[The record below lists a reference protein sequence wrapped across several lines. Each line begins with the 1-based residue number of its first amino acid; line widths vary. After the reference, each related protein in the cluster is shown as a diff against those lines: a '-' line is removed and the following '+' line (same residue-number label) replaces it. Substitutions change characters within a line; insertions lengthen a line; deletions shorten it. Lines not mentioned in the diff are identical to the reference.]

1 MKNIKKALLIVL
13 ILLVQLSLYAVSFS
27 SSILSVSSDAH
38 LFSCE
43 GNGGFFGGFFPLE
56 AEYRYKTALP
66 AVLKD
71 NGFSLNL
78 DFNSGIK
85 ERLLKVNPETG
96 EVLSEGERASSLYQI
111 HYIYFDLDFSKAI
124 ISEPYLDED
133 ILSVHFSIYGDYEN
147 AYERFTWLDNPVN
160 TDGVF
165 LNYVGTPSKPF
176 EDKYNSYEFVP
187 EVKGKRMMAHTGF
200 GLSAVFNW
208 KEETAMTKDGLWGS
222 AEVKYMPSW
231 MPFHDDSASN
241 YVALYLNAGAAF
253 TLLEMS
259 QMSFGPT
266 TGLDALSVYIET
278 EFDAIGAWG
287 NDIPQYAVERRVWNT
302 DVPSSHIIVANTTS
316 LVINGFQI
324 KKDLYPSITI
334 FNDIAF
340 GFGGGINGTEGG
352 NGFVGSVG
360 ARLDFNI
367 FSMFSLYGEVGFV
380 YKDLY
385 NRNPGLRY
393 ALGAKVRV

>member
-1 MKNIKKALLIVL
+1 
-13 ILLVQLSLYAVSFS
+13 
-27 SSILSVSSDAH
+27 
-38 LFSCE
+38 
-43 GNGGFFGGFFPLE
+43 
-56 AEYRYKTALP
+56 
-66 AVLKD
+66 
-71 NGFSLNL
+71 
-78 DFNSGIK
+78 
-85 ERLLKVNPETG
+85 
-96 EVLSEGERASSLYQI
+96 
-111 HYIYFDLDFSKAI
+111 
-124 ISEPYLDED
+124 
-133 ILSVHFSIYGDYEN
+133 
-147 AYERFTWLDNPVN
+147 
-160 TDGVF
+160 
-165 LNYVGTPSKPF
+165 
-176 EDKYNSYEFVP
+176 
-187 EVKGKRMMAHTGF
+187 
-200 GLSAVFNW
+200 
-208 KEETAMTKDGLWGS
+208 
-222 AEVKYMPSW
+222 MPSW

-302 DVPSSHIIVANTTS
+302 DVPSSHIIVSNTTS

-340 GFGGGINGTEGG
+340 GFGGGINGSDGG
-352 NGFVGSVG
+352 NGFVGSIG